1 MNEDIDELI
10 SDCSL
15 ADKPKTRNKS
25 HRKIWDFPVE
35 KKEIEEKCRGI
46 KIDKGIKIWPK
57 VGRWFYAVKKMSVG
71 DSILVHTPVDAI
83 NLRMAITNQGFKP
96 VQRKEGKY
104 IRVWK
109 EKR

>member
-1 MNEDIDELI
+1 MDEDIDQLI

-15 ADKPKTRNKS
+15 LDKKKVRDKS
-25 HRKIWDFPVE
+25 HRKIWDFHID
-35 KKEIEEKCRGI
+35 KKTVEEKCRDI
-46 KIDKGIKIWPK
+46 KIDRGIKVWPK
-57 VGRWFYAVKKMSVG
+57 VGRWFYAVKKMSIG
-71 DSILVHTPVDAI
+71 DSILVHTPVDSI

-96 VQRKEGKY
+96 VQRKEGRY